1 MAKGKF
7 KDKRRRKEER
17 VKKNLIEKK
26 EALKQKVIMDLN
38 SKEDMSLIDEILTD
52 NTYLVWIT
60 FFVSLLVNMLIYGL
74 FHLVQSHSFE
84 NKNYSTYTSFFY
96 FYGILILGTFIYSL
110 KIKEEKIFNYEK
122 MISFLENV
130 SYVFLLLAI
139 AIFFSFGA
147 DSLYLKNIFINYL
160 FILYIVLSTIIINKT
175 RKHVMVFF
183 IPIIL
188 TVIYMVLYGKIAV
201 KFFENF
207 PVFSFFVVSSFI
219 YLVYLGFK
227 DRVNT
232 NRIVK
237 ELKISNER
245 LPPNNNWLKSS
256 RVISM
261 LAILIAFLNTYFF
274 ILLICL
280 YGPKYFT
287 YICCN
292 IVKMDKRTKARAICD
307 LALNVIIVIF
317 VYIMA
322 NIKINGYNI
331 FNSFYRYILNLT

>member
-7 KDKRRRKEER
+7 RDKRRRKEER

-38 SKEDMSLIDEILTD
+38 SKEEMSLIDEILTD

-60 FFVSLLVNMLIYGL
+60 FFVSLLVNMLIYGS
-74 FHLVQSHSFE
+74 FQIVQSLPFE
-84 NKNYSTYTSFFY
+84 NKNYSNYTSLFY
-96 FYGILILGTFIYSL
+96 FYGILILGMFIYSL

-175 RKHVMVFF
+175 KKRVTVFF

-188 TVIYMVLYGKIAV
+188 TIIYMVLYGKIAV
-201 KFFENF
+201 NFFENF
-207 PVFSFFVVSSFI
+207 PVFSFFCCVFF
-219 YLVYLGFK
+219 YLSCVF
-227 DRVNT
+227 R
-232 NRIVK
+232 
-237 ELKISNER
+237 
-245 LPPNNNWLKSS
+245 
-256 RVISM
+256 
-261 LAILIAFLNTYFF
+261 F
-274 ILLICL
+274 
-280 YGPKYFT
+280 
-287 YICCN
+287 
-292 IVKMDKRTKARAICD
+292 
-307 LALNVIIVIF
+307 
-317 VYIMA
+317 
-322 NIKINGYNI
+322 
-331 FNSFYRYILNLT
+331 

>member
-1 MAKGKF
+1 M
-7 KDKRRRKEER
+7 
-17 VKKNLIEKK
+17 
-26 EALKQKVIMDLN
+26 
-38 SKEDMSLIDEILTD
+38 
-52 NTYLVWIT
+52 Y
-60 FFVSLLVNMLIYGL
+60 
-74 FHLVQSHSFE
+74 
-84 NKNYSTYTSFFY
+84 
-96 FYGILILGTFIYSL
+96 
-110 KIKEEKIFNYEK
+110 
-122 MISFLENV
+122 
-130 SYVFLLLAI
+130 
-139 AIFFSFGA
+139 
-147 DSLYLKNIFINYL
+147 
-160 FILYIVLSTIIINKT
+160 
-175 RKHVMVFF
+175 
-183 IPIIL
+183 
-188 TVIYMVLYGKIAV
+188 
-201 KFFENF
+201 
-207 PVFSFFVVSSFI
+207 SFI

-227 DRVNT
+227 DRVNI

-280 YGPKYFT
+280 YGSKYFT

-317 VYIMA
+317 VYVMA

-331 FNSFYRYILNLT
+331 FNSFYRYILNLN